1 MNLPSFPPLEQ
12 DALVKIALRFGVS
25 PHRISRLPQIGICN
39 AIFALGEDLILR
51 VPRAHEAYTAA
62 IRREAVAV
70 PLARGVGV
78 KTPALI
84 AFDDSL
90 KTLPVPFGI
99 WERVR
104 GDTLGLLD
112 LEPEETPQVWR
123 AVGADL
129 GRLHLGVLPRHELT
143 PLEPPPMP
151 KTETLAAQLERDG
164 WIGLGEARW
173 LTRWAGQLE
182 LRGGAVQRRFL
193 HGDLQA
199 TNIMVSPAR
208 DPAAKEYLA
217 LLDWGACG
225 WGDVAWD
232 FVGVPLR
239 AIPFL
244 LEGYR
249 EVNTTSNAGLEAR
262 ILRRHIEI
270 GLFLMGRGAQPGTSW
285 AERPFGMILEVMR
298 FLQTAPEPWHGLQSH
313 LLEASNLEGTA

>member
-1 MNLPSFPPLEQ
+1 LNLPDFPLLER
-12 DALVKIALRFGVS
+12 DALVRIAWRFGVS
-25 PHRISRLPQIGICN
+25 PDRISSLPQVGICN
-39 AIFALGEDLILR
+39 AIFALGDDLILR
-51 VPRAHEAYTAA
+51 VPSAHEAHTSA
-62 IRREAVAV
+62 IRREAVTV
-70 PLARGVGV
+70 PLAREVSV
-78 KTPALI
+78 KTPALV

-90 KTLPVPFGI
+90 ATLPVPFGI
-99 WERVR
+99 WERVK

-112 LEPEETPQVWR
+112 LEPDETPQVWR

-129 GRLHLGVLPRHELT
+129 GRLHTRFLPRHELT

-151 KTETLAAQLERDG
+151 TIEVLAGQLEREG

-173 LTRWAGQLE
+173 LTRWAEQLE
-182 LRGGAVQRRFL
+182 VRGGAVQRRFL

-199 TNIMVSPAR
+199 TNIMVSPTR
-208 DPAAKEYLA
+208 EYLA

-225 WGDVAWD
+225 WGDAAWD
-232 FVGVPLR
+232 FVGLPLR

-249 EVNTTSNAGLEAR
+249 EINKTPDAGLEAR

-270 GLFLMGRGAQPGTSW
+270 GLFLMTRGAQPGKSW

-298 FLQTAPEPWHGLQSH
+298 FLQSAPEPWHGLQSH
-313 LLEASNLEGTA
+313 LLEALNLEVTP